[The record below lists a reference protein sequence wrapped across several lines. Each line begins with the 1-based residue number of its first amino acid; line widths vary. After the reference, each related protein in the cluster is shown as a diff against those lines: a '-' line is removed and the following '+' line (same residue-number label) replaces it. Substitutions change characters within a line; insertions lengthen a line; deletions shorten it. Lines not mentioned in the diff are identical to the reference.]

1 MEFAQLWCDC
11 SCLNFQVALEIEMES
26 SLLTL
31 ETVGDKKFWEAEN
44 STTGGP
50 TPSAEEDGELLRKW
64 TLWW

>member
-31 ETVGDKKFWEAEN
+31 ETVGDKIFWEAEN
-44 STTGGP
+44 STRQVGHLH
-50 TPSAEEDGELLRKW
+50 LLGKMGSY
-64 TLWW
+64 